1 MSYMHYIP
9 TRDLQ
14 KLNLFSTP
22 CLFKQYISQF
32 DELILSRLK
41 TSSTVPL
48 IKPFVTQSLFFHNT
62 PNSKSTTLSVYK
74 RATRTNWKLL
84 SWSPIVAVLCELWLT
99 LALSF
104 LFFFFFILIRNFQ
117 IWHTFTVTLEYL
129 RLMYK
134 YIRMLLRNYN
144 CCRNYV
150 NWYSNSKPFKCTR
163 APLFMYIYIH
173 RYVIPRGP
181 NLNANSR
188 STDSWFL
195 VSLMPHLGV
204 GVIKMRA

>member
-1 MSYMHYIP
+1 MNSFFLAWKPRQLCHWSNPLSHKAFFSIILRIRSPLHSPFTKGPREPIENCYLDRLLLQFYASYDWP
-9 TRDLQ
+9 LPFR
-14 KLNLFSTP
+14 FS
-22 CLFKQYISQF
+22 F
-32 DELILSRLK
+32 
-41 TSSTVPL
+41 
-48 IKPFVTQSLFFHNT
+48 
-62 PNSKSTTLSVYK
+62 
-74 RATRTNWKLL
+74 
-84 SWSPIVAVLCELWLT
+84 
-99 LALSF
+99 
-104 LFFFFFILIRNFQ
+104 FFFFFILIRNFQ